1 MTTFSDSQTPDDI
14 DALDALASGYVLG
27 TLPIAQ
33 RREVEARLP
42 QDAALR
48 SAVQGWE
55 ERLHPLTALVPP
67 VEPQPSLW
75 NRIEGSLGWSRAQQA
90 VATATADSGLTAWW
104 NSVRLWRGLAGGG
117 FAAAAV
123 LAAVLVTRVGAPTAP
138 QYMVVLVAP
147 GETQPGWVVQ
157 AAASSGDLSLVPLRQ
172 TAVPQGKS
180 LQFWTKAD
188 QWTGPKSLGLVQPG
202 ETIKVPIDRL
212 PPLEANQLFE
222 LTLEPEAGSPLD
234 RPTGPIVFIGRA
246 VKML

>member
-14 DALDALASGYVLG
+14 EALASGYVLG

-33 RREVEARLP
+33 RRDVESRLP
-42 QDAALR
+42 RDAALR
-48 SAVQGWE
+48 VAVQAWE

-67 VEPQPSLW
+67 VEPSPSLW
-75 NRIEGSLGWSRAQQA
+75 HRIEGSLGWGRAQQA
-90 VATATADSGLTAWW
+90 LVAATAESGLTAWW

-123 LAAVLVTRVGAPTAP
+123 LAAVLVTRVGAPAAP

-147 GETQPGWVVQ
+147 GDTQPGWVVQ
-157 AAASSGDLSLVPLRQ
+157 AGASANDLNLVPLRK
-172 TAVPQGKS
+172 TTVPQGKS

-188 QWTGPKSLGLVQPG
+188 QWSGPKSLGLVQPG
-202 ETIKVPIDRL
+202 SAIRVPIDRL

-222 LTLEPEAGSPLD
+222 LTLEPEAGSPID

>member
-1 MTTFSDSQTPDDI
+1 MTTFSDSPPPDDI
-14 DALDALASGYVLG
+14 DALASGYVLG

-33 RREVEARLP
+33 RRAVEARLP
-42 QDAALR
+42 HDAALR
-48 SAVQGWE
+48 NAVQGWE

-67 VEPQPSLW
+67 VEPSPSLW
-75 NRIEGSLGWSRAQQA
+75 GRIEDSLGWGRAQQA
-90 VATATADSGLTAWW
+90 VAAATANSGLTAWW

-123 LAAVLVTRVGAPTAP
+123 LAAVLVTRVGAPPAAP

-147 GETQPGWVVQ
+147 GDTQPGWVVQ
-157 AAASSGDLSLVPLRQ
+157 AGASSRDLNLVPLRE

-188 QWTGPKSLGLVQPG
+188 QWSGPKSLGLVQPG
-202 ETIKVPIDRL
+202 AAITVPIDRL

-222 LTLEPEAGSPLD
+222 LTLEPEAGSPID